1 MKMFRKICSMIVLG
15 ALFLGNQFAAAEE
28 KLAEEKNLGTV
39 GYFCHVR
46 YNPVSGVYGDHGYLM
61 TILWSQKNCGG
72 SYVGHRYFCSTN
84 ATSNICPSSASY
96 HYDDHQILA
105 LFSSI
110 QQYVISGNRVIVQGD
125 TGGYSCNH
133 QSCGALVDFYSN

>member
-1 MKMFRKICSMIVLG
+1 MKMFRKIYSMIVLG

-72 SYVGHRYFCSTN
+72 SYVGHRYFCCLSR
-84 ATSNICPSSASY
+84 SG
-96 HYDDHQILA
+96 
-105 LFSSI
+105 
-110 QQYVISGNRVIVQGD
+110 ISGMATRSKFLQH
-125 TGGYSCNH
+125 YH
-133 QSCGALVDFYSN
+133 QRQSSQCHH